1 MNFRDTSRWLL
12 AIIGAVGITAGA
24 QTEGATIVFD
34 QINNSGT
41 ISYDGTIGGVLVG
54 TDIVFESINGNGTD
68 NDQTID
74 CDGCLLNFTTGAVT
88 SVVGNSY
95 TFAAGGT
102 FTVVG
107 GSILGGIPAGTTL
120 LTGTWTTPISVDI
133 TQNAIESMILTGSGE
148 DQKDEDLLAIFFN
161 DPPDDW
167 EFVDSTIQITN
178 DQTGIVVGPGTAFTS
193 NLAIGGNAD
202 LVNSSVEDVPEPGSA
217 LLLLLGLGSLAAYRR
232 RS

>member
-12 AIIGAVGITAGA
+12 AVIGAVGIMAGA

-34 QINNSGT
+34 QLLNSGT

-74 CDGCLLNFTTGAVT
+74 CNGCVLNFTTGAVT
-88 SVVGNSY
+88 SVAGGEY

-133 TQNAIESMILTGSGE
+133 TQGMIDSMILTGSGE
-148 DQKDEDLLAIFFN
+148 DQKHADLLDIFFN
-161 DPPDDW
+161 NPPPNW

-178 DQTGIVVGPGTAFTS
+178 NQTGIVVGPGTAFNS

-202 LVNSSVEDVPEPGSA
+202 LVNSSVIPEPGSA